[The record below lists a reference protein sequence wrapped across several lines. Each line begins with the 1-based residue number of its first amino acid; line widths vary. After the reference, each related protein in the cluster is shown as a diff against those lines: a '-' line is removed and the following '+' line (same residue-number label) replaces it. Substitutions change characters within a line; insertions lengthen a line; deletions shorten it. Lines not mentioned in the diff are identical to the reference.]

1 MSSALEDAMKGR
13 TSIVIAHRLS
23 TIKKCNRIVVLHQGR
38 VVEDGTYEELSK
50 MKNGHFAKL
59 EACATS

>member
-1 MSSALEDAMKGR
+1 MKGR